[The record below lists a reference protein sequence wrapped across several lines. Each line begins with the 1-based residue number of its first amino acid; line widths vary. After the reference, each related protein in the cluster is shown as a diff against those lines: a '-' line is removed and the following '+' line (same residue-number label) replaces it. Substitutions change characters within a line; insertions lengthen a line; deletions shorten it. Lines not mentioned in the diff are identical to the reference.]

1 MAPSPILVNMDHALC
16 SPSVAQL
23 IALLGSLC
31 STGLWKLG
39 SCFERLLDLRT
50 HHAGHYNPLYFNR
63 DGAIC
68 VAYGI
73 ASKVVAATL
82 ESTGIQ
88 YLKYTLGVGVNSK
101 DSDDVPHGGYS
112 AFNLAAL
119 YLVPVVLRITTQAQ
133 FFQEHVSYYMQRKHD
148 PSTKEA
154 MKEERKLLKEREEED
169 KLYGDKP
176 KFVTSAY
183 KDKLAEDQKYVQ
195 EMEARE
201 LSQSDMKST
210 GMLGFYGGLLKT
222 SVPASSFPP
231 ATSEAEGLPGAPV
244 SGSHPPQRF
253 SSQVRAV
260 QSVNDGQGSP
270 AGHTQTRLTSQDDP
284 DTMTGTGDNIEVVV
298 EGTREVEDAAKDMD
312 AMKRAERMVLVEA
325 ARARYFERVR
335 LKQAGK

>member
-1 MAPSPILVNMDHALC
+1 MVGFGIKPKSSKRAVLRTGIFGEEAEEDEDLKRQQVPSSSSNGGIKLVNQSLKEY
-16 SPSVAQL
+16 SVA
-23 IALLGSLC
+23 ALSVNN
-31 STGLWKLG
+31 
-39 SCFERLLDLRT
+39 LR
-50 HHAGHYNPLYFNR
+50 
-63 DGAIC
+63 
-68 VAYGI
+68 
-73 ASKVVAATL
+73 AS
-82 ESTGIQ
+82 
-88 YLKYTLGVGVNSK
+88 
-101 DSDDVPHGGYS
+101 DVDPSIYD
-112 AFNLAAL
+112 FDAAL
-119 YLVPVVLRITTQAQ
+119 DKRDAKITERKQKAISKKANPEVPRANYIGGLLSTAK
-133 FFQEHVSYYMQRKHD
+133 QRE
-148 PSTKEA
+148 KEREIA
-154 MKEERKLLKEREEED
+154 HERKLLKEREEED

-298 EGTREVEDAAKDMD
+298 EGTREVEDASKDMD